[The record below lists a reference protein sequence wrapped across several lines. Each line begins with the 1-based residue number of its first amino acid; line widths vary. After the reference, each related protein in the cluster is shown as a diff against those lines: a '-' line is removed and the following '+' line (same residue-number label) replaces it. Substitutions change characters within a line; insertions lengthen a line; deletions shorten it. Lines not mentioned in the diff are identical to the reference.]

1 MGGSPSWHYWQ
12 KLAHHRVGPNV
23 IWGRCSS
30 WLLRCKFAHFF
41 YRELFNNHSR
51 PIQKEALGQCLA
63 HYIMGSAFIGYGV
76 LLAIV
81 LLAGGGRVWYGKR
94 WKDGGKGEK
103 VVSPR
108 SQEWWDGWV
117 IMLWV
122 SGPELLRSW
131 SNLFRFAARV
141 L

>member
-1 MGGSPSWHYWQ
+1 
-12 KLAHHRVGPNV
+12 
-23 IWGRCSS
+23 
-30 WLLRCKFAHFF
+30 
-41 YRELFNNHSR
+41 
-51 PIQKEALGQCLA
+51 
-63 HYIMGSAFIGYGV
+63 MGSAFIGYGV

-94 WKDGGKGEK
+94 WRDGNKGEK

-122 SGPELLRSW
+122 RHFSWFCNYSPSTRGQGIVNTFTEHHGSLTKW
-131 SNLFRFAARV
+131 SNKDMQHT
-141 L
+141 

>member
-1 MGGSPSWHYWQ
+1 
-12 KLAHHRVGPNV
+12 
-23 IWGRCSS
+23 
-30 WLLRCKFAHFF
+30 
-41 YRELFNNHSR
+41 
-51 PIQKEALGQCLA
+51 
-63 HYIMGSAFIGYGV
+63 MGSAFIGYGV

-94 WKDGGKGEK
+94 WRDGGKGEK

-122 SGPELLRSW
+122 SSPKSTSQTLILNSW
-131 SNLFRFAARV
+131 AGHCQHVHRASRAADKMEP
-141 L
+141 

>member
-1 MGGSPSWHYWQ
+1 
-12 KLAHHRVGPNV
+12 
-23 IWGRCSS
+23 
-30 WLLRCKFAHFF
+30 
-41 YRELFNNHSR
+41 
-51 PIQKEALGQCLA
+51 
-63 HYIMGSAFIGYGV
+63 MGSAFIGYGV

-122 SGPELLRSW
+122 SLP
-131 SNLFRFAARV
+131 A
-141 L
+141 

>member
-1 MGGSPSWHYWQ
+1 
-12 KLAHHRVGPNV
+12 
-23 IWGRCSS
+23 
-30 WLLRCKFAHFF
+30 
-41 YRELFNNHSR
+41 
-51 PIQKEALGQCLA
+51 
-63 HYIMGSAFIGYGV
+63 MGSAFIGYGI

-94 WKDGGKGEK
+94 WKDGNKGEK

-122 SGPELLRSW
+122 GRESADLL
-131 SNLFRFAARV
+131 LD
-141 L
+141 